1 MRKFVIT
8 IGLCGILSACATGPT
23 AFGPSTSDS
32 RMGFQNTQIE
42 NDRFRVQYTAR
53 SDKDAHNYALLRAA
67 QITLEQNFTHFKIIN
82 GGVTDNGPRSP
93 VSTSIGIGTGR
104 YYGRSHSNLGV
115 GINVLD
121 LARAFQGDKVTRSI
135 EVRLLNASESGP
147 DIYDAQNIVSTI
159 KPEVF
164 KS

>member
-1 MRKFVIT
+1 MRIFAIA
-8 IGLCGILSACATGPT
+8 IGLCGILSACVTGPT

-42 NDRFRVQYTAR
+42 NDRYRVQYTAR
-53 SDKDAHNYALLRAA
+53 SDKEAHNYVLLRAA
-67 QITLEQNFTHFKIIN
+67 QITLERNFTHFKIIN

-93 VSTSIGIGTGR
+93 VSTSIGIGTGH
-104 YYGRSHSNLGV
+104 YYGRSHSNVGI

-121 LARAFQGDKVTRSI
+121 LARALQGDKVTHML
-135 EVRLLNASESGP
+135 EVRLLNASEGGP
-147 DIYDAQNIVSTI
+147 DIYDAENIVATI
-159 KPEVF
+159 KPEVL